1 MAQEHSPIGEY
12 SGTMK
17 QSLQL
22 KLGQSLTMTPQLQQ
36 AIRLLQLSA
45 VDLQAEVQELLENN
59 PLLEATDSDDS
70 GVIPELD
77 ASGAPIIPDVS
88 NYESSSADMSAE
100 EPIAAR
106 DNSGEETLSS
116 ENQLSEIPD
125 DLPVDTDWE
134 EIFDAPLMNTR
145 TEGGGEGGFLESQV
159 SSGAETLHDHLLWQL
174 QLTPFSDQDRII
186 AEAIL
191 DAINDD
197 GYLSVSIESLWEG
210 LKEELPVELDEV
222 QVVLHRI
229 QQFDPPGVAG
239 ADLRDCLRLQ
249 LQHNT
254 AANPVVL
261 AHARALIDNFLEV
274 LGSRDYAQIMRR
286 MQITREELQQAVELI
301 QTLNPRPGTCIESSR
316 PEYVVPDVIVRKV
329 RNQWRVE
336 LNSDAMPRLR
346 INTAYAGLIKR
357 ADSSAENTYLK
368 NNLQEAR
375 WFIKSLQ
382 SRNETLLKVAQCIV
396 ERQQG
401 FLERGDEAMRALV
414 LHDVA
419 EAVEMHESTISRVTS
434 QKYMH
439 TPRGIFELKYFF
451 SSHVSTSDGDQCSAT
466 AIRAFIKKMIAE
478 ELADKPLSDSKIASM
493 LKQQGINVAR
503 RTVAKYREAMG
514 VPPSNERKR
523 LS

>member
-1 MAQEHSPIGEY
+1 
-12 SGTMK
+12 MK

-45 VDLQAEVQELLENN
+45 IDLQAEIQELLENN
-59 PLLEATDSDDS
+59 PLLEAPEGEDT
-70 GVIPELD
+70 GVSEAGLPNAD
-77 ASGAPIIPDVS
+77 ASADFES
-88 NYESSSADMSAE
+88 YESSASDLAAE
-100 EPIAAR
+100 EPISVR
-106 DNSGEETLSS
+106 DNTGEEALNSDG
-116 ENQLSEIPD
+116 QMSEIPD
-125 DLPVDTDWE
+125 DLPVDTDWD
-134 EIFDAPLMNTR
+134 EIYDAPLLNSR
-145 TEGGGEGGFLESQV
+145 TEGSEGGFIESQV
-159 SSGAETLHDHLLWQL
+159 GSGAETLHDHLLWQME
-174 QLTPFSDQDRII
+174 LTPFSDQDRTI
-186 AEAIL
+186 AESII
-191 DAINDD
+191 DSINDD

-210 LKEELPVELDEV
+210 LKDELQVDLDEV

-229 QQFDPPGVAG
+229 QQFDPPGVGAG
-239 ADLRDCLRLQ
+239 DLRDCLRIQLQ
-249 LQHNT
+249 LIKDKT
-254 AANPVVL
+254 DPAL
-261 AHARALIDNFLEV
+261 YGRARDIIENFLEV

-286 MQITREELQQAVELI
+286 MQITREQLQQAVELI
-301 QTLNPRPGTCIESSR
+301 QTLNPRPGSRIEASR
-316 PEYVVPDVIVRKV
+316 AEYVVPDVVVRKV

-336 LNSDAMPRLR
+336 LNPDAVPRLR
-346 INTAYAGLIKR
+346 INTAYANLIKR

-401 FLERGDEAMRALV
+401 FLERGEEAMKALV

-434 QKYMH
+434 HKYMH

-478 ELADKPLSDSKIASM
+478 ESADKPLSDSKIASM
-493 LKQQGINVAR
+493 LEQQGINVAR

-514 VPPSNERKR
+514 IAPSNERKR